1 MSAHRGQ
8 ASERNIWS
16 VEFYLTWSGVKRTVF
31 TVKHTAKATE
41 TGSVSRADCSRRGD
55 RSKSLTF

>member
-1 MSAHRGQ
+1 M
-8 ASERNIWS
+8 SERNIWS
-16 VEFYLTWSGVKRTVF
+16 VEFYLTWNSVKRTVF

-41 TGSVSRADCSRRGD
+41 TETGSVSRADWSRRGD